1 MLYETLLL
9 TYSGPIATV
18 ILNHPERRHCLN
30 REVLPGVKKLHGV
43 RTEAAALPVR
53 LGVA

>member
-1 MLYETLLL
+1 MADHVLSERDGAVT
-9 TYSGPIATV
+9 TV
-18 ILNHPERRHCLN
+18 TCNHPERRHCLN